1 MIGCQNNP
9 LPFLVFAFSFRNLY
23 MEKAGMYSSKGI
35 QHTRIFLPWKRLRKH
50 PMLLSD
56 NLSSVLSKPS
66 EEEIFSNGAKKFS
79 FRKSL
84 QSSQFV
90 GSPLILPSIFNR
102 LPSSETRS
110 LTLKCN
116 KSFQQKMYSSQTVD
130 PSSLTFKG
138 FPLLLYL
145 VIIVCIKHHCTV

>member
-1 MIGCQNNP
+1 
-9 LPFLVFAFSFRNLY
+9 
-23 MEKAGMYSSKGI
+23 
-35 QHTRIFLPWKRLRKH
+35 
-50 PMLLSD
+50 MLLSD

-116 KSFQQKMYSSQTVD
+116 KSFQQKMYSSQIVD
-130 PSSLTFKG
+130 PSSPTFKG
-138 FPLLLYL
+138 FPLLL
-145 VIIVCIKHHCTV
+145 